1 MTEGATPAADRP
13 STDPPQ
19 GSAAGETV
27 AFDGATDL
35 PDPLPAPTVRPAPAT
50 DVVDGPTAGEEEG
63 ASPWRS
69 PSARTRSGGVGIP
82 PGSPPTL
89 PSGPA
94 GPRRRPGVSAA
105 NALTIVAVGGVVVL
119 VVVIILMAVVLGDDD
134 DAPARATSVPTV
146 PPVTEVGA
154 GGDLPAGLLCRDLL
168 SRGLAYED
176 AVAYWLQQG
185 RPGPMD
191 EDLDGIPC
199 ETVYPARDV
208 ELIWGPRLEADGI
221 EPGLLCRDLRAE
233 ELDYSAAVAYW
244 LDEGRPDRM
253 DEDRDGI
260 PCETVYPTEEVDDF
274 WT

>member
-1 MTEGATPAADRP
+1 MTEGATPAGDRP
-13 STDPPQ
+13 STDPQPQ
-19 GSAAGETV
+19 GSAGDETV
-27 AFDGATDL
+27 AFDGAADL

-50 DVVDGPTAGEEEG
+50 DVVDGPTAGETEEG

-69 PSARTRSGGVGIP
+69 PSTRPRSGGLGP
-82 PGSPPTL
+82 PPAVAAGPP
-89 PSGPA
+89 A
-94 GPRRRPGVSAA
+94 PRRRPGDTTA

-134 DAPARATSVPTV
+134 DAPASATSVPTV
-146 PPVTEVGA
+146 PPVTEAGA

-168 SRGLAYED
+168 GRGLAYED

-208 ELIWGPRLEADGI
+208 ELIWGPRLEDDGI

-244 LDEGRPDRM
+244 LDEGRPERM